1 MKFYKAEKKWYPNT
15 ISDWLI
21 VAAAVVLVVIAFV
34 VK

>member
-15 ISDWLI
+15 VSDWLI
-21 VAAAVVLVVIAFV
+21 VAATAALVVIAIV